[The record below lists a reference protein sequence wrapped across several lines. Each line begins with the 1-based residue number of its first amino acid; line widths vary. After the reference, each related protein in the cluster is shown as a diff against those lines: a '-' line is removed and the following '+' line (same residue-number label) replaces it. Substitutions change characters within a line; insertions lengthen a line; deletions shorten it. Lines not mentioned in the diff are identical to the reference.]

1 MTLSLILSLREGNG
15 NRKGTACRAPTWS
28 GINGYELPLAP
39 SLIKEGVATFNRN
52 REVQRDHHL
61 AGELGVS
68 PILHSP
74 PKCWGTIRGFG
85 YCFPL
90 SRGIAGG

>member
-1 MTLSLILSLREGNG
+1 MTLTLILSLREGNG
-15 NRKGTACRAPTWS
+15 NRKGTARRAPTWS

-52 REVQRDHHL
+52 REVQRVIPL

-68 PILHSP
+68 PNFSVP
-74 PKCWGTIRGFG
+74 QSMGD
-85 YCFPL
+85 
-90 SRGIAGG
+90 